1 MSKPIKKNSNEVF
14 TIEFD
19 QVNDSSEIPGIA
31 ELLGSKVSSKK
42 DSKQGIKSNTPPTS
56 SGIKSLK
63 EFGTKLEI
71 HFMLNDE
78 HYCYLQHED
87 HSSRKF
93 FGLDELLKGTKVSM
107 FFVQEFGVFGE
118 FKQSE
123 KPSLFDAFG
132 ITDEQ
137 YLQFVLNQS
146 NKILTIY
153 ASEHSMLSK
162 KEDVITF
169 TEVKNN
175 NLSPQKI
182 ELDLA
187 S

>member
-1 MSKPIKKNSNEVF
+1 M
-14 TIEFD
+14 
-19 QVNDSSEIPGIA
+19 NDSSEIPGIA

-42 DSKQGIKSNTPPTS
+42 EPIN

-123 KPSLFDAFG
+123 KPYLFDAFG

-153 ASEHSMLSK
+153 ASEHSMISK